1 MFVDWVREEV
11 EKGTAGGRRSRS
23 RSLGRTPRRPRDG
36 YSRNYTKEDPRD
48 LWDPR
53 DHLRDPRNR
62 DPRDYVRDRSF
73 RRNAYPERRGGR
85 FVY

>member
-11 EKGTAGGRRSRS
+11 EKGTAGGRGS
-23 RSLGRTPRRPRDG
+23 RSLGRTPRRPRDYPMG
-36 YSRNYTKEDPRD
+36 DSRDY
-48 LWDPR
+48 L
-53 DHLRDPRNR
+53 R
-62 DPRDYVRDRSF
+62 DPRDYPRERSY